1 MAAKELHPQQQK
13 LLELLIDNREDPLTF
28 RDLQARLKMSSP
40 SVVAH
45 HVAQLEK
52 KGYLKRN
59 PDNPA
64 DYQILHDKPEKLISY
79 VNLYGLAQCGP
90 KGSLLDGNPLDR
102 IPIASKLVSFPVAE
116 AFMVKARGDSM
127 APKISSGDYV
137 VARKAKRADNG
148 DVVVCVNDGEAL
160 IKKLSRF
167 KGATFLV
174 SLNDKYPPFPAAKDF
189 RVEGVVKS
197 VISYGFG

>member
-13 LLELLIDNREDPLTF
+13 LLELLTENRDDPLTF
-28 RDLQARLKMSSP
+28 RDLQARLGMSSP

-59 PDNPA
+59 PDHPA

-90 KGSLLDGNPLDR
+90 RGSLLDGRPVDR
-102 IPIASKLVSFPVAE
+102 IPIASKLVSFPVSE

-127 APKISSGDYV
+127 TPKISSGDYV
-137 VARKAKRADNG
+137 VARKAKRATSG
-148 DVVVCVNDGEAL
+148 DIIVCVNDGEAL

-167 KGATFLV
+167 KNATLLV
-174 SLNDKYPPFPAAKDF
+174 SLNDKYPPFPAAPDF